1 MSTLT
6 QSTSHGQTDLFHRV
20 IDVIANTFA
29 VFRQAMTAMRTY
41 DLNRARGASHADA
54 VTRAFEAGYN
64 T

>member
-6 QSTSHGQTDLFHRV
+6 HSTSQAPSDLFHRAV
-20 IDVIANTFA
+20 DAIANTFA

>member
-6 QSTSHGQTDLFHRV
+6 HPTTAAHGDAFHR
-20 IDVIANTFA
+20 ILDIATKMVAA
-29 VFRQAMTAMRTY
+29 VREAMTAMRVY
-41 DLNRARGASHADA
+41 ERNRARGVSHADA

>member
-6 QSTSHGQTDLFHRV
+6 QSTSHAPTDAFHRA
-20 IDVIANTFA
+20 IDAIVTSFA
-29 VFRQAMTAMRTY
+29 VIRQAMAAMRTY